1 MARKREAIEV
11 GSGDVFVDLG
21 FADAGERKLRVQLA
35 MQVNGL
41 IARRRLTQAKAA
53 ALLGIPGIVLAVL
66 GILALLGW
74 GIYLVADHHPPV
86 YLILWMITTIIWAGK
101 FVQEWRE
108 TRRFPWFTAGIVA
121 FTVLAALS
129 TVVMLAGAGG
139 VAHVPRAT
147 SGQLGI
153 DDEMNNI
160 QERLISGFAAYLI
173 KLYSRRRRQRK
184 AHA

>member
-1 MARKREAIEV
+1 MTGRH
-11 GSGDVFVDLG
+11 
-21 FADAGERKLRVQLA
+21 AGKAGRLPPSLRWV
-35 MQVNGL
+35 
-41 IARRRLTQAKAA
+41 A

-86 YLILWMITTIIWAGK
+86 YLILWVITTIIWAGK

-129 TVVMLAGAGG
+129 TAAPSWPWLRPVGYVLVG
-139 VAHVPRAT
+139 
-147 SGQLGI
+147 L
-153 DDEMNNI
+153 
-160 QERLISGFAAYLI
+160 FAAYLI